1 MWWMII
7 WVAIFGNWLK
17 GPLQLWG
24 KFYKRQSCP
33 HYHYWETLKSGRFTS
48 WRLNFRIISRNIDS
62 HHPPPSVPANE
73 VNMSDKS
80 PTWPRQTTT
89 LWNQGKLVHVSVQP
103 GVSMLMKILPL
114 LSLLEERG
122 EGRRGSEGAR
132 VQGSY
137 NFICCRI
144 ISLSSVKDQCH
155 EGSKNY
161 SAKVLGLKKKGL
173 V

>member
-1 MWWMII
+1 MGTDLKDPYNCEGS
-7 WVAIFGNWLK
+7 FTRGNPVLI
-17 GPLQLWG
+17 
-24 KFYKRQSCP
+24 SSSSAV
-33 HYHYWETLKSGRFTS
+33 YWETLKSGRVTS

-62 HHPPPSVPANE
+62 HNPSPSAPANE